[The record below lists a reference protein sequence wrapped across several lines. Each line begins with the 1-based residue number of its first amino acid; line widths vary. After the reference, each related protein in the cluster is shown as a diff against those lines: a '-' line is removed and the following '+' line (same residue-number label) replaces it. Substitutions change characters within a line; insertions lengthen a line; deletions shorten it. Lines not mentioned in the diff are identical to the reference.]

1 MGRFFFHTEDG
12 RSVSDED
19 GTELESIEA
28 ARVEAVRVFGDML
41 REDPGEILASGR
53 FRLTVTDAE
62 GRIHFALDLSTA
74 DAGSDQARRSGG

>member
-1 MGRFFFHTEDG
+1 
-12 RSVSDED
+12 
-19 GTELESIEA
+19 
-28 ARVEAVRVFGDML
+28 ML
-41 REDPGEILASGR
+41 REDPGEVLASGR